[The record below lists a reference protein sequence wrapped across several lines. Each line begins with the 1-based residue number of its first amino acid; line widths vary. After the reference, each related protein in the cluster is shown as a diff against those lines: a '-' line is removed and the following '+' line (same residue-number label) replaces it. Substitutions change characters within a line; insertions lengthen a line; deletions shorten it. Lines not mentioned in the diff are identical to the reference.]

1 MTRWPAWVV
10 ALVCVGYM
18 LALTAASAAWKYRH
32 ALAEVRR
39 QGYEPEQLYLAVQPK
54 AWWYALLVLP
64 PLALLAWQ
72 AYARRGV

>member
-1 MTRWPAWVV
+1 
-10 ALVCVGYM
+10 M